1 MTRTRFTTLLMA
13 ALLLAGCGG
22 DSGDG
27 VRSGLQDEI
36 DMLTEER
43 DTLTEERDMARAEVR
58 RLEGELTAS
67 ENEVTRLETLIG
79 DATNPTSTS
88 LLGQLAAERAESA
101 RLRRELVAA
110 LGRVSDAER
119 RADDAEADA
128 DRRIEEAERQADV
141 SARSGLLLTALALEA
156 TDEETGVTVEH
167 MPGQSLKFEPTGNY
181 MRGSAAPGISGF
193 RSASFSRQR
202 GADGTETLYLY
213 TNIGSPSRKHFWKVH
228 GDQVDTITPANA
240 MVSSFG
246 NDRSLYQNAQGDA
259 ENRDNVSRGGT
270 YDGYSG
276 TFSCATGCNVAADAQ
291 GEQTFTG
298 TWSFKASATAG
309 GAPMQD
315 TEYLYFGIW
324 AFEPNTP
331 SAAHDFK
338 WIAGGDATD
347 ITTFGDLE
355 GTATFNGGAI
365 GMYVL
370 RNQVGRDD
378 RIGTFTA
385 KATFTANFDDD
396 EIDGRITDFREGGTS
411 LAGWSAYLGS
421 SSSAPA
427 DLDATGATGTLVTTA
442 SIGGVAATGDWDATL
457 HGSDNPGFD
466 DFDGD
471 VGDVACPVSACP
483 AADLAG
489 VAGWFDAVSSDSNAA
504 IAGAFAASD

>member
-1 MTRTRFTTLLMA
+1 MTQTRFTTLSALLLS

-22 DSGDG
+22 SGGDG
-27 VRSGLQDEI
+27 VSSSLQDQV
-36 DMLTEER
+36 DMLTS
-43 DTLTEERDMARAEVR
+43 DLADARAEVM
-58 RLEGELTAS
+58 RLEA
-67 ENEVTRLETLIG
+67 LIG
-79 DATNPTSTS
+79 TDADSDS
-88 LLGQLAAERAESA
+88 LRGQLAAAQLRVRELEGDVRIANNEIAS
-101 RLRRELVAA
+101 LRRL
-110 LGRVSDAER
+110 LGDAQDDVTEAEQ
-119 RADDAEADA
+119 RADDAEAEA
-128 DRRIEEAERQADV
+128 DRRIEEAERLADV
-141 SARSGLLLTALALEA
+141 SARSGPLLATLALEE
-156 TDEETGVTVEH
+156 TDAETGVTVEH

-181 MRGSAAPGISGF
+181 TRGSAAPGISGF

-213 TNIGSPSRKHFWKVH
+213 TNIGSPGRKHFWKVH
-228 GDQVDTITPANA
+228 GDQVDTITQANA

-246 NDRSLYQNAQGDA
+246 NDRSLYQDTNGDPESRA
-259 ENRDNVSRGGT
+259 NVSQGGT

-276 TFSCATGCNVAADAQ
+276 TFSCATACNIAADAQ
-291 GEQTFTG
+291 GDLTFTG

-309 GAPMQD
+309 GAPMQAP
-315 TEYLYFGIW
+315 EYLYFGIW

-331 SAAHDFK
+331 TASHDFK
-338 WIAGGDATD
+338 WIAGGDTVD
-347 ITTFGDLE
+347 ITTYSSLE
-355 GTATFNGGAI
+355 GTATFNGGAV
-365 GMYVL
+365 GRYVL

-396 EIDGRITDFREGGTS
+396 KLDGRITDFREGSTS
-411 LAGWSAYLGS
+411 LAGWSAYLGG

-427 DLDATGATGTLVTTA
+427 DLAATGATGILVTTA

-466 DFDGD
+466 DFDGGA
-471 VGDVACPVSACP
+471 GDVQCPVNAGCP

-504 IAGAFAASD
+504 IAGAFAAAP